1 MPGPSQPR
9 HKCTPPPPPPP
20 PPPLS
25 LRRAP
30 SKQLAGAVCFF
41 FSAVFHELII
51 GLPLRGVR
59 VPLAFVAMMAQAP
72 PAHQP

>member
-1 MPGPSQPR
+1 MES
-9 HKCTPPPPPPP
+9 PPPK
-20 PPPLS
+20 
-25 LRRAP
+25 RRSPRIDADKKCRTAA
-30 SKQLAGAVCFF
+30 KQLAGAVCFF